1 MNNNDI
7 FRRLRYI
14 YNFNDDTMME
24 LFRLGG
30 RETTRAEIS
39 DWLKRDDDEAFKP
52 VNDHQ
57 LAVFL
62 NGLIVKKRGK
72 KDGEQMIAE
81 KKMNNNL
88 VFRKL
93 RIALSLRDDDI
104 LGILERAGLRL
115 SKHELSAF
123 FRSPDQSQYRICKDQ
138 VLRNFLHG
146 LQLIHRPDSKT

>member
-81 KKMNNNL
+81 KKILHRMAVRSTSMQISAVL
-88 VFRKL
+88 VTL
-93 RIALSLRDDDI
+93 AM
-104 LGILERAGLRL
+104 
-115 SKHELSAF
+115 
-123 FRSPDQSQYRICKDQ
+123 
-138 VLRNFLHG
+138 
-146 LQLIHRPDSKT
+146 